1 MSRHAEEL
9 LQFLVGRTDAYAVQQ
24 VDGSYLAIRKP
35 LTAGL
40 LEEHVAGRRT
50 LGTYLVT
57 SDGKARC
64 GVYDFDERTDTVR
77 QYLLWLKRWF
87 QHWEIELGIE
97 SSGSRG
103 YHGWIITKEFIPAF
117 KLIKL
122 LKLALHQLQEEVGVS
137 IRIEVFPKQA
147 MAQDLG
153 NLIKLPWG
161 IHRKS
166 GKRTT
171 FLGEDFKPLPD
182 WGASF
187 IEGLPVIGE
196 ATLDEILAEYPEEG
210 REEAATPAQP
220 ANGKVALPCFTRMLQ
235 GVKEGFRHIA
245 SFRLAVML
253 YRQGMDQQLAKATLL
268 KWDMERNQPPLGER
282 QIGYNLRDAY
292 SGKYKLGCPDI
303 EAVGYC
309 SEDCPV
315 YRKRNGERDRRV
327 EAPPPDTVGLR
338 RILKLGTDPPKY
350 EVEVDGNVLRLKHEQ
365 LFNLREFQKLYHQ
378 KFDII
383 PNVGMKQ
390 RDWFE
395 YVNKLQNQMERH
407 EAPPDAAD
415 RSRYIDLI
423 WQWLETTTPAQ
434 SEADVEAGRPIQKN
448 DRFYFKAGAAQEY
461 LKTRHRLNIERSEL
475 WALIRQFGGMEK
487 PQVLR
492 VGKNT
497 FRLWSLPMRVEVSE
511 EGEILLPE
519 LENEEDIDE
528 ELKF

>member
-1 MSRHAEEL
+1 MSRHAEVL
-9 LQFLVGRTDAYAVQQ
+9 LKFIVGRTDAYAVQQ
-24 VDGSYLAIRKP
+24 PDGSYLAIRRP
-35 LTAGL
+35 LTLEL
-40 LEEHVAGRRT
+40 LKEHLAGRRT
-50 LGTYLVT
+50 VGTYLVT
-57 SDGKARC
+57 PDGKARC
-64 GVYDFDERTDTVR
+64 GVYDFDEKTDTVR
-77 QYLLWLKRWF
+77 HALDWLRRWF
-87 QHWEIELGIE
+87 EHWDIRLCPE
-97 SSGSRG
+97 SSGSKG
-103 YHGWIITKEFIPAF
+103 YHGWIITRDFVPAF

-122 LKLALHQLQEEVGVS
+122 LKLALRQLEEREGISCRV
-137 IRIEVFPKQA
+137 EVFPKQA
-147 MAQDLG
+147 VAQDLG

-166 GKRTT
+166 GKRTA
-171 FLGEDFKPLPD
+171 FLDESFKPLPD
-182 WGASF
+182 WGVSLV
-187 IEGLPVIGE
+187 ETLPPIAE
-196 ATLDEILAEYPEEG
+196 ARIDEILAEYPEE
-210 REEAATPAQP
+210 EESPPPSGQP
-220 ANGKVALPCFTRMLQ
+220 PNRKVALPCFTRMLE

-253 YRQGMDQQLAKATLL
+253 YRQGMDQQLAKAILL

-282 QIGYNLRDAY
+282 QLGYNLRDAY

-303 EAVGYC
+303 EAAGYC

-315 YRKRNGERDRRV
+315 YRKRLGERDRRV
-327 EAPPPDTVGLR
+327 EAPPPDTVGVK
-338 RILKLGTDPPKY
+338 RIVKLATDPPKY

-395 YVNKLQNQMERH
+395 YVNKLQAQMERH

-434 SEADVEAGRPIQKN
+434 SEADVEAGRPVQKG

-461 LKTRHRLNIERSEL
+461 LKARHRLNIERSEL

-487 PQVLR
+487 PQVIR
-492 VGKNT
+492 VGNKT

-511 EGEILLPE
+511 EGEALLPQP
-519 LENEEDIDE
+519 ENEEDINEDLE
-528 ELKF
+528 F